1 MKLQLE
7 FEEDDLREMI
17 TQYFAGNGFH
27 VKNLDQLCA
36 LFSKA
41 FPDGIKVQAETVP
54 MVTPLSTFNNPI
66 TNEVVLTDKV
76 TSTLVVETGN
86 PVFTA
91 SDLFDPE
98 PGTVPSRDEQLRQS
112 KAELE
117 HILRESETLKK
128 KA

>member
-17 TQYFAGNGFH
+17 TQYFAGNGFQ
-27 VKNLDQLCA
+27 VKNLDQLCT

-54 MVTPLSTFNNPI
+54 IPKTMSVQNIVS
-66 TNEVVLTDKV
+66 EVVPHDIQY
-76 TSTLVVETGN
+76 VEGSLKEQGN

-98 PGTVPSRDEQLRQS
+98 PGAVPSRDEQLRQS

-128 KA
+128 KV